1 MAYCSKCGK
10 ELEDD
15 SLTICPECSAQEA
28 KEVVTPT
35 MEAKE
40 AAVPTKEEKTSKMGG
55 LGIASLVLGI
65 LGIVLNLVLAI
76 LGHIL
81 CITGICLGAKEKS
94 NTGNKVGFIIC
105 IIGEVL
111 AVINSI
117 LGVILQMR

>member
-28 KEVVTPT
+28 KE
-35 MEAKE
+35 

-55 LGIASLVLGI
+55 LGIASLALGI

>member
-10 ELEDD
+10 ELEDS

-28 KEVVTPT
+28 KEVV
-35 MEAKE
+35 
-40 AAVPTKEEKTSKMGG
+40 VPTKEENTKKMSGMG
-55 LGIASLVLGI
+55 MASLILGI

-81 CITGICLGAKEKS
+81 CITGICLGANEKKK
-94 NTGNKVGFIIC
+94 TGNKVGFIIC

-117 LGVILQMR
+117 LGVILQMM